1 MTSIFTIGARS
12 VIALVGT
19 IVLAGCGGVLGSGLG
34 GPNSMC
40 NTGTQEQLANPLSN
54 QTGVSTT
61 IGQITIVANSNT
73 NQLYNSYT
81 QWQINLTD
89 TFGGLINGQPLRLV
103 SYPNGPHPYA
113 SDFYYASSMGNL
125 QSGHTYNA
133 YLSMSNGS
141 CMPVPLGQ
149 FST

>member
-1 MTSIFTIGARS
+1 MASIFTIGARS
-12 VIALVGT
+12 ALALVGT
-19 IVLAGCGGVLGSGLG
+19 IVLAGCGGVAGLS

-73 NQLYNSYT
+73 NQLYNTYA

-89 TFGGLINGQPLRLV
+89 TFGGLVNGQPLRLV
-103 SYPNGPHPYA
+103 PYPNGPHPYA
-113 SDFYYASSMGNL
+113 SDFYYASSIGNL
-125 QSGHTYNA
+125 QTGHTYNA